1 MELKNS
7 DYLNNLDDQKVE
19 ILNKLL
25 EEAPF
30 SGWSTNT
37 LKEVVNRIGKTDA
50 LEILFPNGIKDLID
64 LYYDIA
70 DKKLIYDSDKENL
83 NEKSIRE
90 RINFLI
96 NARINFFSENKE
108 VVRQIIGSDIL
119 SGSYSSSLKRISHS
133 VDIMWRIAGDK
144 SVDYNYYTKRILL
157 TGIYTSSILF
167 WLDTDNRNEVSKF
180 IDRRI
185 ANVMSIEKIK
195 KKLKPFFKSNK
206 K

>member
-96 NARINFFSENKE
+96 NARITEK
-108 VVRQIIGSDIL
+108 
-119 SGSYSSSLKRISHS
+119 SLKR
-133 VDIMWRIAGDK
+133 W
-144 SVDYNYYTKRILL
+144 
-157 TGIYTSSILF
+157 
-167 WLDTDNRNEVSKF
+167 
-180 IDRRI
+180 
-185 ANVMSIEKIK
+185 
-195 KKLKPFFKSNK
+195 KLIINFGGN
-206 K
+206 